1 MSGFALASRLQIREE
16 DLFMK
21 KTLMIVAAA
30 AFVMGGFAVTEAT
43 AGGFN
48 VKKCK
53 ACHAVGKKK
62 VGPAWKE
69 VAEAY
74 GDAETLAGVFK
85 AGFKKEDRKVIAA
98 NSKWKGKAGIM
109 TSQYKKAIKGHE
121 DEAAKALFDAVARG
135 KI

>member
-1 MSGFALASRLQIREE
+1 
-16 DLFMK
+16 MK
-21 KTLMIVAAA
+21 KTLMVVAAA

-62 VGPAWKE
+62 VGPAWKD
-69 VAEAY
+69 VAAAY
-74 GDAETLAGVFK
+74 GDAGTLAGVFK
-85 AGFKKEDRKVIAA
+85 AGFKKEDRKIAGSNA
-98 NSKWKGKAGIM
+98 KWMKKAGM
-109 TSQYKKAIKGHE
+109 MSSQYKKLIKGHE

>member
-1 MSGFALASRLQIREE
+1 
-16 DLFMK
+16 MK
-21 KTLMIVAAA
+21 KTLMVVAAA

-62 VGPAWKE
+62 VGPSWKD
-69 VAEAY
+69 VAADY
-74 GDAETLAGVFK
+74 GDAATLADVFK
-85 AGFKKEDRKVIAA
+85 NGFKVEDRKVIAS
-98 NSKWKGKAGIM
+98 NSKWKSKAGMM
-109 TSQYKKAIKGHE
+109 TSQYKKMIKGHE
-121 DEAAKALFDAVARG
+121 EEAAKALFDAVARG

>member
-1 MSGFALASRLQIREE
+1 
-16 DLFMK
+16 MK

-30 AFVMGGFAVTEAT
+30 AFVMGGFAVTEAS

-53 ACHAVGKKK
+53 ACHAVSKKK
-62 VGPAWKE
+62 TGPSWKD

-74 GDAETLAGVFK
+74 GDEATLAKVF
-85 AGFKKEDRKVIAA
+85 ADGFKVEDRKVAAA
-98 NSKWKGKAGIM
+98 NPKWKKRAKMM
-109 TSQYKKAIKGHE
+109 TGQYKKLIKGHE
-121 DEAAKALFDAVARG
+121 EEAAKALYAAVERG